1 MKKYILITV
10 LLCAIT
16 ITNAQKL
23 YHVGFKIST
32 SFSINDDY
40 SVTGVQLTGLKCADF
55 GVFARVGKF
64 VYAELGLGYGFY
76 KGTYTQETG
85 GITLYNNEMVE
96 TRHLQIPIKAVGYVP
111 LGKSCAFEPYA
122 GIIYQPLLKVTQ
134 NNINFSKNNIE
145 KNQTLLTAGFD
156 MKLGF
161 ILLGVNYRYSFQHF
175 FQKIDGKHP
184 QYVNICAG
192 FQF

>member
-1 MKKYILITV
+1 MKKYLLIIV

-16 ITNAQKL
+16 ITDAQKL
-23 YHVGFKIST
+23 YNVGFRIST
-32 SFSINDDY
+32 SFSVNDEY

-55 GVFARVGKF
+55 GIYARVGKF
-64 VYAELGLGYGFY
+64 IYAELGLGYGFY
-76 KGTYTQETG
+76 KGYYTQEA
-85 GITLYNNEMVE
+85 IYHDEMVE
-96 TRHLQIPIKAVGYVP
+96 TRHLQIPVKAVGHVP
-111 LGKSCAFEPYA
+111 IGKSCAFEPYA

-134 NNINFSKNNIE
+134 NNINFSKNNLE

-156 MKLGF
+156 MKFGF

-175 FQKIDGKHP
+175 FQNIEGKHP
-184 QYVNICAG
+184 QYVNISAG